1 MKGAAFSTE
10 HCQDLH
16 RYCIWWRRV
25 GGADRFRHWV
35 LAESIDHAIR
45 RSRLDVSKALGTNT
59 GLWKIEEPEDKITR
73 ASPADVVC
81 TCEGPRRSSQRVG
94 IIAFVL
100 LLLGLF
106 FLLHWKS
113 GAVASDESMESAAGS
128 GIITPGI
135 RSENNPTVW
144 SWDGVVPSTK
154 DH

>member
-35 LAESIDHAIR
+35 SAESIDHAIS
-45 RSRLDVSKALGTNT
+45 RSRLDVSKALGINT
-59 GLWKIEEPEDKITR
+59 SLWKIEEPEDKITR
-73 ASPADVVC
+73 AIPTDVVC
-81 TCEGPRRSSQRVG
+81 TSEGPRRASQRLG
-94 IIAFVL
+94 ITAFVL

-113 GAVASDESMESAAGS
+113 RAVASAESMESDAGS
-128 GIITPGI
+128 GIVTPEI
-135 RSENNPTVW
+135 RSEKNLTVW
-144 SWDGVVPSTK
+144 SWDGVVPP
-154 DH
+154 H

>member
-10 HCQDLH
+10 HCQDLQ

-25 GGADRFRHWV
+25 GSADRFRHWV
-35 LAESIDHAIR
+35 LAESIDHAIS

-59 GLWKIEEPEDKITR
+59 GLWKIEESEAT
-73 ASPADVVC
+73 DVGR
-81 TCEGPRRSSQRVG
+81 TCEGPRRSSQRLG
-94 IIAFVL
+94 ITAFVL
-100 LLLGLF
+100 LLLCLV

-113 GAVASDESMESAAGS
+113 RAVASAESMESDDGS
-128 GIITPGI
+128 GIITPEI

-144 SWDGVVPSTK
+144 SWDGVIQSTK